1 MSSYAE
7 FIQKLKKV
15 SDKRNH
21 KVSNSYGVRDGFNY
35 YRKIRPKD
43 SKYVLEDIEYY
54 KIIRTINN
62 KIKDKILEGKDIV
75 LPQRM
80 GKLELRKTQKGVRFS
95 DGKLVNTYP
104 INWDK
109 TLKLW
114 YEDEDAYNRK
124 VLVRDESREVFKLRY
139 DKYNATYNN
148 KAFYQF
154 STNRDL
160 KIKLKEKIQN
170 NQIDAFLY
178 GKKLY

>member
-1 MSSYAE
+1 MSSYSE

-15 SDKRNH
+15 SSTRKH
-21 KVSNSYGVRDGFNY
+21 KVSNSYGVRDGFKY
-35 YRKIRPKD
+35 YRKTKPKD

-62 KIKDKILEGKDIV
+62 KLKEKLLEGKDIT
-75 LPQRM
+75 LPCRM
-80 GKLELRKTQKGVRFS
+80 GKLELRKLEKGINIVN
-95 DGKLVNTYP
+95 GKVVNNYP
-104 INWDK
+104 ISWDK

-124 VLVRDESREVFKLRY
+124 ILVKEESKNVFKIYY
-139 DKYNATYNN
+139 DKYSANYNN
-148 KAFYQF
+148 KKFYQF

-160 KIKLKEKIQN
+160 KLKLKEKIQDN
-170 NQIDAFLY
+170 KIEAFLY